1 MTARA
6 AARLRGFAPG
16 LVVVGLIAAGFYFY
30 GLGAGGTFYFK
41 LVKAPFA
48 PAIDAPYYRAS
59 ILHVALAHWL
69 GLGASIL
76 GFRLAVL
83 SCLWAAWGY
92 LALVIRR
99 RLSVGDTCLVLVVLM
114 CHPSAMIAYTWT
126 CHPDALTYLLGAI
139 LMFSR
144 RPWVVA
150 VVAVLGAWTHL
161 AMWGV
166 VCINAVILWLGFA
179 EPRARARA
187 VAAGVGL
194 VVGAGSCALA
204 LHLCGIEI
212 ARGRL
217 ALGMANELDVLLGYW
232 TRVGWPVFYS
242 LHFAHLLWLP
252 ALLVTLHRSRRAG
265 AFALLLTQALALT
278 AAFFTQDTTRVFG
291 FLAWGP
297 LVYCLVYALSEE
309 RGAGGRRYLRPLIG
323 VAVIITLVAPKVFA
337 WKGDLRDT
345 EGARAQLRALLF

>member
-1 MTARA
+1 MTVRGAG
-6 AARLRGFAPG
+6 RLRGWVPG
-16 LVVVGLIAAGFYFY
+16 LVVVVSIAAGLYFY
-30 GLGAGGTFYFK
+30 GLGSGGGFYFK

-48 PAIDAPYYRAS
+48 PAIEAPYYRAS

-92 LALVIRR
+92 LASVVRR
-99 RLSVGDTCLVLVVLM
+99 RLSVRDTCLVLLVLLT
-114 CHPSAMIAYTWT
+114 HPSAMIAYAWT
-126 CHPDALTYLLGAI
+126 CHPDALTYLLTAI

-150 VVAVLGAWTHL
+150 VVAGLGAWNHL
-161 AMWGV
+161 AMWAIICLNTGM
-166 VCINAVILWLGFA
+166 LWFAFA
-179 EPRARARA
+179 EARARARA
-187 VAAGVGL
+187 IAAGLGL
-194 VVGAGSCALA
+194 VVGAGSCALT

-212 ARGRL
+212 VKDRL
-217 ALGMANELDVLLGYW
+217 ALGVGHEFEVLLGYW
-232 TRVGWPVFYS
+232 TGVGWPVFYS

-252 ALLVTLHRSRRAG
+252 ALLVLLYRRRRVG
-265 AFALLLTQALALT
+265 ALALLLTQGQAV
-278 AAFFTQDTTRVFG
+278 AAACFTEDTTRVFG

-297 LVYCLVYALSEE
+297 LLYCLVDVLAQG
-309 RGAGGRRYLRPLIG
+309 RGAGERGVLRPLIG

-337 WKGDLRDT
+337 WKGELRDT
-345 EGARAQLRALLF
+345 EGARAQARGLLF